1 MNKYQNS
8 NKLQWEINVPLFR
21 NPFILRGLGMAIGI
35 PFGMMII
42 IIIVLSKGNI
52 MGTDAKYAL
61 GFIAL
66 ILILSLIATQLVYGG
81 IYAAGFLM
89 DKKGI
94 TSYTQEKQAKR
105 NRAVNRLT
113 VILGLARGNLAAVGT
128 GVLAHSRRI
137 MQINWRE
144 IRHVYYYPKQ
154 STIIVKG
161 GFAEKMTLFC
171 TPDNYEEVVT
181 FIENHGK
188 TIMTPQSKPDIYDAG
203 ERLQ

>member
-1 MNKYQNS
+1 MSKYDNKI
-8 NKLQWEINVPLFR
+8 KLQWEINVPLFR
-21 NPFILRGLGMAIGI
+21 NPFILQGLGMAIGI

-66 ILILSLIATQLVYGG
+66 ILLLSLIVTQLVYGG

-94 TSYTQEKQAKR
+94 TSYTQEAQAKK
-105 NRAVNRLT
+105 NRAINRLT

-128 GVLAHSRRI
+128 GILAHSRRI

-144 IRHVYYYPKQ
+144 VRHVYYYPKQ

-171 TPDNYEEVVT
+171 SPDNYDEVVT
-181 FIENHGK
+181 FIEDHGK
-188 TIMTPQSKPDIYDAG
+188 AIMVPQKKPDIYDAS

>member
-1 MNKYQNS
+1 MSKYENK
-8 NKLQWEINVPLFR
+8 NKLQWEITVPLFR
-21 NPFILRGLGMAIGI
+21 NPFILRGLGAAIGI

-42 IIIVLSKGNI
+42 MIVILSKGDI

-61 GFIAL
+61 GVIGL

-81 IYAAGFLM
+81 NYAAGFLM

-105 NRAVNRLT
+105 NRAINRLT
-113 VILGLARGNLAAVGT
+113 VILGLTRGNLAAVGT
-128 GVLAHSRRI
+128 GLLAHSRRV

-144 IRHVYYYPKQ
+144 IRHVYYYPKD

-161 GFAEKMTLFC
+161 GFSEKMTLFC
-171 TPDNYEEVVT
+171 TPENYSEAVE
-181 FIENHGK
+181 FIEGHGK
-188 TIMTPQSKPDIYDAG
+188 SIMVPKKKPDIYDEG
-203 ERLQ
+203 ERL